1 MIIIMSYREER
12 QRHEQLLRSK
22 MWLEMRKSWD
32 TEQPLHTVMV
42 EKTLRK
48 IGKDQNE
55 QRMSSG
61 SPKWKSLCYE
71 EVQLG

>member
-1 MIIIMSYREER
+1 
-12 QRHEQLLRSK
+12 